1 MLDDIPCI
9 YSVAVLLW
17 HILLCMPLVYMY
29 MYITS
34 GGVARLHVVLEH
46 SMDTKSNWP
55 MAEFKLFQ
63 NVHIIVS
70 Q

>member
-17 HILLCMPLVYMY
+17 HILLFIPLVY

-34 GGVARLHVVLEH
+34 GGVARLHVMLEH
-46 SMDTKSNWP
+46 SMDTKSNSP
-55 MAEFKLFQ
+55 MAEFKMYM
-63 NVHIIVS
+63 
-70 Q
+70 